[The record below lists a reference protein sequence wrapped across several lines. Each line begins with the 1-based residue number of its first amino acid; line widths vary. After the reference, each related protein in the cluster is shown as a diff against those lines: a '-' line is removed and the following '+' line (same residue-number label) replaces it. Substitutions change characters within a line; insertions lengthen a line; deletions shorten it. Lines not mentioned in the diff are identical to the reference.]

1 MEFPIEIQKLIKEFS
16 MPKYRSPLHFKAFT
30 SSKQNFYD
38 IVLNQTPYTTLL
50 KRFDGWDYIMD
61 LMRGYNFDYAET
73 NEALWWFYHSED
85 EYEWDEYEWDDEEQ
99 IYQISDED
107 IELTDIIIIE

>member
-1 MEFPIEIQKLIKEFS
+1 
-16 MPKYRSPLHFKAFT
+16 
-30 SSKQNFYD
+30 
-38 IVLNQTPYTTLL
+38 
-50 KRFDGWDYIMD
+50 
-61 LMRGYNFDYAET
+61 MRGYNFDYAET